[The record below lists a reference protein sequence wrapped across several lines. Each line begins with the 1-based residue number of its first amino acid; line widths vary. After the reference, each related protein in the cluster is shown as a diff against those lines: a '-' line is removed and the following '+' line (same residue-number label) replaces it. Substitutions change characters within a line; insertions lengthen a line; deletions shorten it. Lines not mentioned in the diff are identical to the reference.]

1 MFCSVCGA
9 QLAPEMK
16 HCPSCGA
23 RSAAYPAGV
32 CPMTSTGGFGADIVD
47 KTLIGMAVFMIF
59 ATFMSWYRVSVNMGD
74 EPIDALANF
83 AARILP
89 AYSGVNT
96 CYGLISLG
104 VAFMAVILVVCKRY
118 AWAAAV
124 GIAGVALAVAAMF
137 FTPDFVELNTYVGGG
152 GDDSVADLLR
162 SDEYR
167 GCCPTTCATA
177 LKWLPMSSMW
187 FTDTW
192 PSRAA
197 SDLKCMPSRRRH
209 SLRSGSWLGKDPA
222 QDNKALR
229 GNVDNY

>member
-16 HCPSCGA
+16 HCPTCGA
-23 RSAAYPAGV
+23 RAVAYPAGV

-162 SDEYR
+162 SDVVS
-167 GCCPTTCATA
+167 GM
-177 LKWLPMSSMW
+177 LPDDVRNGAKM
-187 FTDTW
+187 
-192 PSRAA
+192 A
-197 SDLKCMPSRRRH
+197 SDVLDVVYGYVAVKSCFGLKVYAVTSAAFAA
-209 SLRSGSWLGKDPA
+209 LGLVAWKRSCA
-222 QDNKALR
+222 RQ
-229 GNVDNY
+229 

>member
-9 QLAPEMK
+9 QLATEMK
-16 HCPSCGA
+16 HCPTCGA

-96 CYGLISLG
+96 CYGLVSLG

-162 SDEYR
+162 SDVVS
-167 GCCPTTCATA
+167 GM
-177 LKWLPMSSMW
+177 LPDDVRNGAKM
-187 FTDTW
+187 
-192 PSRAA
+192 A
-197 SDLKCMPSRRRH
+197 SDVLDVVYGYVAVKSCFGLKVYAVTSAAFAA
-209 SLRSGSWLGKDPA
+209 LGLVAWKRSCA
-222 QDNKALR
+222 RQ
-229 GNVDNY
+229 

>member
-1 MFCSVCGA
+1 
-9 QLAPEMK
+9 
-16 HCPSCGA
+16 
-23 RSAAYPAGV
+23 
-32 CPMTSTGGFGADIVD
+32 
-47 KTLIGMAVFMIF
+47 
-59 ATFMSWYRVSVNMGD
+59 MSWYRVSVNMGD

-96 CYGLISLG
+96 CYGLVSLG

-162 SDEYR
+162 SDVVSGMLPDDVRNGAKMASDVLDVVYGYVAVKSCFGLKVYAVTSAAFAALRAR
-167 GCCPTTCATA
+167 GLEKILRKTIKLCKVTLIIIEKIRNYGKSSCFSLCRPSVGGLGA
-177 LKWLPMSSMW
+177 LQERLYAKWPQ
-187 FTDTW
+187 
-192 PSRAA
+192 PSR
-197 SDLKCMPSRRRH
+197 
-209 SLRSGSWLGKDPA
+209 
-222 QDNKALR
+222 
-229 GNVDNY
+229 

>member
-1 MFCSVCGA
+1 
-9 QLAPEMK
+9 
-16 HCPSCGA
+16 
-23 RSAAYPAGV
+23 
-32 CPMTSTGGFGADIVD
+32 MTSTGGFGADIVD

-162 SDEYR
+162 SDVVS
-167 GCCPTTCATA
+167 GM
-177 LKWLPMSSMW
+177 LPDDVRNGAKM
-187 FTDTW
+187 
-192 PSRAA
+192 A
-197 SDLKCMPSRRRH
+197 SDVLDVVYGYVAVKSCFGLKVYAVTSAAFAA
-209 SLRSGSWLGKDPA
+209 LGLVAWKRSCA
-222 QDNKALR
+222 RQ
-229 GNVDNY
+229 

>member
-16 HCPSCGA
+16 HCPTCGA
-23 RSAAYPAGV
+23 SAAAYPAGV

-162 SDEYR
+162 SDVVS
-167 GCCPTTCATA
+167 GM
-177 LKWLPMSSMW
+177 LPDDVRNGAKM
-187 FTDTW
+187 
-192 PSRAA
+192 A
-197 SDLKCMPSRRRH
+197 SDVLDVVYGYVAVKSCFGLKVYAVTSAAFAA
-209 SLRSGSWLGKDPA
+209 LGLVAWKRSCA
-222 QDNKALR
+222 RQ
-229 GNVDNY
+229 